1 MRKPTEERKKEIELK
16 DELERLISQ
25 DVTEMGMLVKQAQTV
40 LPARSTST
48 FLNYEEVKTDSD
60 SKSTDIVDSI
70 AEFYL
75 DKTIISEIPYV
86 KQKNSVDKI
95 TVSNLLF
102 QMKTAEHAIVK
113 LLEEIDSGNTHPR
126 TFEVLSSLQR
136 SKMEIVKHLA
146 QFMVIME
153 QNYKNLKEDY
163 RIKKA
168 EEPHT
173 LGPGEFSVESSEQT
187 GTQFRGTKGLI
198 DVIRQAVPEK
208 RADAIIKGESDGN
221 QG

>member
-1 MRKPTEERKKEIELK
+1 MRKPTEERKREMELK

-25 DVTEMGMLVKQAQTV
+25 DVSEMGTLVQQAQSV
-40 LPARSTST
+40 LPARSTSS
-48 FLNYEEVKTDSD
+48 FLNYDEVKNDSD
-60 SKSTDIVDSI
+60 TKSTDIVDSI

-95 TVSNLLF
+95 TISNLLF

-113 LLEEIDSGNTHPR
+113 LLEEIDNGNTHPR

-163 RIKKA
+163 RIKKS

-173 LGPGEFSVESSEQT
+173 LGPGDYTIEGNENS

-208 RADAIIKGESDGN
+208 RASAQIKNEEDGE
-221 QG
+221 